1 VDRNIILIKNSK
13 MNENKTQEKY
23 NSQPAEGYAFTEIH
37 TNLPFYDF
45 QHAEKKLGVD
55 FECFSDEGFK
65 DFLEEK
71 YLKTLPDLR
80 RNYFKKD
87 LKQIKDLA
95 HSIKGAFV

>member
-1 VDRNIILIKNSK
+1 MK
-13 MNENKTQEKY
+13 ENY
-23 NSQPAEGYAFTEIH
+23 NSDAGDGYPFTDLH

-55 FECFSDEGFK
+55 FESFSEEGFK

-87 LKQIKDLA
+87 LKQIKDLT